1 MQSDF
6 KDFIETLQNNRVDF
20 VIVGSFALAYHG
32 YPRNTGD
39 IDIWILPEEDNAEKT
54 VLAIRDF
61 FGTTLGVTAE
71 DITSGK
77 IIQFGRPPVRID
89 LISKLSGVTT
99 EEIWENKITGT
110 FAGLSVCYIDKKTF
124 IKNKRIT
131 GRGKDLVDADIIG
144 GDGEKS

>member
-1 MQSDF
+1 MRSDF
-6 KDFIETLQNNRVDF
+6 KDFIETLQNKRVDF

-39 IDIWILPEEDNAEKT
+39 IDIWIVPGKDNAEKT
-54 VLAIRDF
+54 VLAICDF
-61 FGTTLGVTAE
+61 FGTNLGVAAE
-71 DITSGK
+71 DIMSGK

-99 EEIWENKITGT
+99 EEIWDNKITGT
-110 FAGLSVCYIDKKTF
+110 FAGLSVYYIDKKTF

-131 GRGKDLVDADIIG
+131 GRGKDLVDADILG
-144 GDGEKS
+144 GDGEK

>member
-1 MQSDF
+1 MQSDY

-39 IDIWILPEEDNAEKT
+39 IDIWILPEKDNAEKT
-54 VLAIRDF
+54 VTAIRDF
-61 FGTTLGVTAE
+61 FGITLGVTAE

-89 LISKLSGVTT
+89 LITKLSGVTT
-99 EEIWENKITGT
+99 EEIWDNKITGA
-110 FAGLSVCYIDKKTF
+110 FAGLSVYYIDKKTF

-144 GDGEKS
+144 GEGE